1 MAHPTVMRYSATCA
15 DNIRNMSATGAELTI
30 GAVAE
35 QTNIAATV
43 LRSWEVRYGFP
54 MPERSPSG
62 HRRYT
67 SRHVEQIRKVVRDR
81 DNGMSLAAAIR
92 LIRSSSELVEP
103 SIFAGLRRRWPGLP
117 VNVLSTRAMHALSK
131 AIEDECCAQAERP
144 VLIGCFQREQAYRRS
159 EARWRELTRTAWSAT
174 VFADFATDRHPPGGP
189 REIALP
195 ADAPMRREW
204 AVVCDAPG
212 AAGCLAGVER
222 LGDGSAMGDR
232 RFEAIWSVDP
242 AVVRDAADI
251 GVALAGDQEAGRRRP
266 AGAPPAGA
274 VPVLMDPATIVR
286 RATAVTNRVIAYL
299 DV

>member
-1 MAHPTVMRYSATCA
+1 
-15 DNIRNMSATGAELTI
+15 MSTTGAELTI
-30 GAVAE
+30 GAVAQ
-35 QTNIAATV
+35 QTNLAATV

-67 SRHVEQIRKVVRDR
+67 SRHVEQIRRVVRDR
-81 DNGMSLAAAIR
+81 DEGMSLEAAIR
-92 LIRSSSELVEP
+92 RIRSDSEVIEP
-103 SIFAGLRRRWPGLP
+103 SIFAGLRRRWPILP
-117 VNVLSTRAMHALSK
+117 VHVLSTRAMHAVSK

-144 VLIGCFQREQAYRRS
+144 VLIGSFQRERFYRRS

-174 VFADFATDRHPPGGP
+174 VFADFGTDRHPPGGP

-222 LGDGSAMGDR
+222 LGDGRAAGDR
-232 RFEAIWSVDP
+232 RFEAVWSVDP

-251 GVALAGDQEAGRRRP
+251 GVALAGDRDDDQRRP
-266 AGAPPAGA
+266 TGA
-274 VPVLMDPATIVR
+274 VPMLMDPATIVQ
-286 RATAVTNRVIAYL
+286 RATAVTNRAIAYL
-299 DV
+299 DL

>member
-1 MAHPTVMRYSATCA
+1 
-15 DNIRNMSATGAELTI
+15 MSATGAELTI
-30 GAVAE
+30 GAVAQ
-35 QTNIAATV
+35 QTNLAATV

-67 SRHVEQIRKVVRDR
+67 SRQVEQIRKVVRDR
-81 DNGMSLAAAIR
+81 DEGMSLEAAIR
-92 LIRSSSELVEP
+92 RILSRSELIEP
-103 SIFAGLRRRWPGLP
+103 SIFAGLRSRWPSLS
-117 VNVLSTRAMHALSK
+117 VTVLSTRAMHAVSK

-144 VLIGCFQREQAYRRS
+144 VLIGCFQRERAYRRS

-174 VFADFATDRHPPGGP
+174 VFADFGANRHPPGGP

-195 ADAPMRREW
+195 ADAPLLREW

-212 AAGCLAGVER
+212 AAACLAGIER
-222 LGDGSAMGDR
+222 LGDGWAAVGAR

-251 GVALAGDQEAGRRRP
+251 GTTLAGDHDQRRP
-266 AGAPPAGA
+266 AGAVSA
-274 VPVLMDPATIVR
+274 VMDPATIVR
-286 RATAVTNRVIAYL
+286 RATAVTNRAIAYL
-299 DV
+299 DL